1 MVVLTSSGN
10 CSSSFLLYNVPCTEV
25 CDKRD
30 LRYCVL
36 RQVWFQNRRAKWR
49 KREHT
54 KKGPGRPAHNA
65 HPQTCSGEPIP
76 PEELQRREEQ
86 RLAKK
91 RRKQEERLRRLE
103 ERRSANL
110 VTSRKE
116 SSVATFSDAC
126 SLSTSDCCE
135 SARNDSDTELSRAGN
150 VDEHR
155 SDVARQSPLLHLAA
169 TSDCCDTELSRAGN
183 VDEHRSDVARQSPL
197 HHLAATD
204 VADND
209 DDDDDDDGRR
219 GDSAS
224 TAVDVAPSYSSF
236 SIWSILQ
243 ATTRSKSSYET
254 SQQVRRSR
262 GLYSSSDDCA
272 AWHDASA
279 RQLLMQAV
287 ITQPLGFQVERLAT
301 PPCVSAAAAI

>member
-1 MVVLTSSGN
+1 MYHVLRYAT
-10 CSSSFLLYNVPCTEV
+10 
-25 CDKRD
+25 DKQA

-76 PEELQRREEQ
+76 PEELKRREEQ

-116 SSVATFSDAC
+116 SSAATFSDAC

-150 VDEHR
+150 VDDHR
-155 SDVARQSPLLHLAA
+155 SDGARH
-169 TSDCCDTELSRAGN
+169 
-183 VDEHRSDVARQSPL
+183 SPL

-209 DDDDDDDGRR
+209 DDDDDGRCGDSASTAVDEHRSDGARHSPLRHLAATDVADNDDDDDDGRC

-262 GLYSSSDDCA
+262 GLHSSSDDCA
-272 AWHDASA
+272 AWHDASSR

-301 PPCVSAAAAI
+301 PPCVTAAAAI

>member
-155 SDVARQSPLLHLAA
+155 SDVARQSPL
-169 TSDCCDTELSRAGN
+169 
-183 VDEHRSDVARQSPL
+183 

-209 DDDDDDDGRR
+209 DDDDDDDDDGRR

-224 TAVDVAPSYSSF
+224 TAMDVAPSYSSF

-262 GLYSSSDDCA
+262 GLCSSSDDCA

-279 RQLLMQAV
+279 RQLMMQAV